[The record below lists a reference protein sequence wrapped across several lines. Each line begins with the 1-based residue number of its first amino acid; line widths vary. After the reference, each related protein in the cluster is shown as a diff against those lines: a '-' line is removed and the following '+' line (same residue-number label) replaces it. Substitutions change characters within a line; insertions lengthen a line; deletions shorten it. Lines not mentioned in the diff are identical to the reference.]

1 MDENWKLS
9 VGKKEISGKD
19 RKSLFS
25 AMDDLVMQ
33 GDGSPLIINTE
44 SDRIIDR
51 AAEYAAQKGYDLV
64 APTPEQN
71 LRITE
76 KQNALA
82 GEEIVGG
89 DFEPSLERQKQK
101 AVEEVDQE
109 QKDLEQ
115 LKKDKARLNDLSLSA
130 WHSTDDEQV
139 RAQKLEEVNK
149 LAADIEAREEV
160 YREKALD
167 QLKKDKERLNEVS
180 LAAWHSTDDEQIRAQ
195 KMEEVNRLAADIE
208 AREESFR
215 QMGWLPKEEKAKVVE
230 VPAAEVPV
238 VDTLAKDEKQ
248 QAVEKE
254 KTVPAEDV
262 SVVADQAPD
271 QPSPSAKLAKQ
282 QMEVDGKSAEKDRD
296 EPAKQQF
303 PKIVPPQTLA
313 SRWKVPTVKDH
324 GDKITVTRMGMMNL
338 TPKLAKERDAL
349 VTAALLKARE
359 RFGEPVRVTPAGG
372 LNKLAGRAFEEAAIK
387 AAIAQGV
394 KLEMAT
400 ERGRKLYEQAL
411 EKERRLAKSMGTLEP
426 SKQREKERALPAPAR
441 DKGKSR
447 GLSIA

>member
-25 AMDDLVMQ
+25 AMDELVAG
-33 GDGSPLIINTE
+33 GDGSPLVVETE
-44 SDRIIDR
+44 SDLVLDR

-71 LRITE
+71 LRITG

-89 DFEPSLERQKQK
+89 DFEPSLERHRVKVVEADDHSDEKQKQK
-101 AVEEVDQE
+101 TAPAPDDP
-109 QKDLEQ
+109 QKIDVAKVFGDILDKTSEPK
-115 LKKDKARLNDLSLSA
+115 KKD
-130 WHSTDDEQV
+130 
-139 RAQKLEEVNK
+139 
-149 LAADIEAREEV
+149 
-160 YREKALD
+160 
-167 QLKKDKERLNEVS
+167 
-180 LAAWHSTDDEQIRAQ
+180 
-195 KMEEVNRLAADIE
+195 
-208 AREESFR
+208 
-215 QMGWLPKEEKAKVVE
+215 
-230 VPAAEVPV
+230 
-238 VDTLAKDEKQ
+238 
-248 QAVEKE
+248 
-254 KTVPAEDV
+254 
-262 SVVADQAPD
+262 
-271 QPSPSAKLAKQ
+271 
-282 QMEVDGKSAEKDRD
+282 
-296 EPAKQQF
+296 EPTRQQF
-303 PKIVPPQTLA
+303 PKIVPPKTLA
-313 SRWKVPTVKDH
+313 ERWKIPTVKDH

-349 VTAALLKARE
+349 VAAALLKARE

-372 LNKLAGRAFEEAAIK
+372 LNKLAGRAFEEAAIR

-411 EKERRLAKSMGTLEP
+411 EKERHLAKSRGSFEP
-426 SKQREKERALPAPAR
+426 SRQKEKERALPAPAR